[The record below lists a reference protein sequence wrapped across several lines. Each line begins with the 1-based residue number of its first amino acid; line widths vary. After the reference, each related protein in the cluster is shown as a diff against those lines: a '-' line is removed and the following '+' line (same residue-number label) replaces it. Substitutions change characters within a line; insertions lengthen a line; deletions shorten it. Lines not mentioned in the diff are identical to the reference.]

1 MVSIVINSTTT
12 NITKHANSTISHIA
26 SKPTIFNA
34 EYIVIGLILIGVF
47 ALIFYLLKKYS
58 KPKTNKISA
67 DIYFQNL
74 GRDLHNDLEFN
85 TYKKRLYLNLVQ
97 YNKKYRVKSFK
108 TETLKPIQN
117 KIHKKQ
123 DSKDI
128 DNKDIDNKDIDIKPK
143 TLYIIE
149 LSKPIELKKGFK
161 YRYLFLTDI
170 VRMDNRNTI
179 ELQYYKSVNNYSLKD
194 NFILEA
200 DSLIETMNYLEE
212 IGLFRRS
219 YTNLLNNLEKSRIQ
233 ERVVE
238 NNSLADN
245 IKSSEVQKNNFLE
258 TYKQIGEYK
267 KI

>member
-26 SKPTIFNA
+26 SKPITFNA
-34 EYIVIGLILIGVF
+34 EYIVIGLIVIGVF

-58 KPKTNKISA
+58 KPKTTKISA

-108 TETLKPIQN
+108 IETLKPIQN

-149 LSKPIELKKGFK
+149 LQKPIELKKGF
-161 YRYLFLTDI
+161 LMI
-170 VRMDNRNTI
+170 
-179 ELQYYKSVNNYSLKD
+179 
-194 NFILEA
+194 
-200 DSLIETMNYLEE
+200 
-212 IGLFRRS
+212 
-219 YTNLLNNLEKSRIQ
+219 
-233 ERVVE
+233 
-238 NNSLADN
+238 
-245 IKSSEVQKNNFLE
+245 
-258 TYKQIGEYK
+258 
-267 KI
+267 